1 MLQYFLWEVICLE
14 ERLKQLRKSQGLTQ
28 QKFAEKIGVRQNT
41 VAQYEIGR
49 NQPIDSVITLICRE
63 FNINETWLRTG
74 EGEMF
79 QTKSRNE
86 ELLEFAARAAEA
98 GPSDVR
104 AQLLTVMAR
113 LTDAQW
119 QVLAEVASQFVAEV
133 NAASPAKEK
142 ADPD

>member
-1 MLQYFLWEVICLE
+1 MFMKRGEYVE
-14 ERLKQLRKSQGLTQ
+14 ERIKELRKALGLTQ
-28 QKFAEKIGVRQNT
+28 QKFAESIGVRQNT

-49 NQPIDSVITLICRE
+49 NPPTDTVITLICRE
-63 FNINETWLRTG
+63 WNVSETWLRTG

-79 QTKSRNE
+79 QPRSRNE

-104 AQLLTVMAR
+104 AQLLAVMAR

-119 QVLAEVASQFVAEV
+119 QVLAEVANQFVAEV

>member
-1 MLQYFLWEVICLE
+1 MIENGDRIPSD
-14 ERLKQLRKSQGLTQ
+14 RS
-28 QKFAEKIGVRQNT
+28 
-41 VAQYEIGR
+41 
-49 NQPIDSVITLICRE
+49 ITDICRE

-74 EGEMF
+74 EGEMLNP
-79 QTKSRNE
+79 KSRNE

-104 AQLLTVMAR
+104 AQLLAVMAR

-133 NAASPAKEK
+133 NSADPAKEK